1 MFQKKRLGWKAG
13 ILFFN
18 WGDQTNVKC
27 SPKPER
33 LTGWLWQ
40 SDSNLLEQKME
51 RFFSVNQ
58 DCSPHT
64 FGIPE
69 NVFSDG
75 PKFHMWEFNEIHIVK
90 VYIFQ
95 SALQIQSAGVFFPRT
110 WIRGR
115 AKTTPK
121 DPKAQL
127 AQLSAYGEMAYQP
140 RPPGGGWSSN
150 PPIVVDWLVVST
162 HLKNMKVSWDDYS
175 QYMEKYG
182 KIKNVPNHQPV
193 EMSVCWVIG
202 KSKWIKITGKHW

>member
-1 MFQKKRLGWKAG
+1 MWKTPLGFPWENDLPSRMFETCFFWPTSILVYPRVNVSKKRLGWKAG

-40 SDSNLLEQKME
+40 SDSNLLDQKME

-69 NVFSDG
+69 NVFSDC

-95 SALQIQSAGVFFPRT
+95 SALQIQSAGVFFHVPGSVAAQKRRRRIRRRSWRSCQRT
-110 WIRGR
+110 ERWHTNRGH
-115 AKTTPK
+115 
-121 DPKAQL
+121 L
-127 AQLSAYGEMAYQP
+127 VE
-140 RPPGGGWSSN
+140 GGV
-150 PPIVVDWLVVST
+150 PI
-162 HLKNMKVSWDDYS
+162 HQSW
-175 QYMEKYG
+175 
-182 KIKNVPNHQPV
+182 
-193 EMSVCWVIG
+193 
-202 KSKWIKITGKHW
+202 

>member
-1 MFQKKRLGWKAG
+1 MSQKKDWAGRLEFCSSTEVTK
-13 ILFFN
+13 
-18 WGDQTNVKC
+18 QMSNVPLNLNV
-27 SPKPER
+27 SQD
-33 LTGWLWQ
+33 G
-40 SDSNLLEQKME
+40 SDSLTATFWTKKME